1 MQEGKKGDPSKE
13 NGLESF
19 ISLIYAAGYVTCFH
33 KPNAVSHLI
42 LHLCI
47 YMHKYMGP
55 ILLLIRRLS
64 CHHLLTMIITHVV
77 RTKLY
82 MLPKWTWQ
90 CCKIFTFPYLLNSVA
105 QCHSDV
111 SSLGC
116 LLEQQRSTWSHSSC
130 SRILLQCAAVTDPGP
145 KAWYIY
151 SWHEEQR
158 DILWWWWTE
167 AVGLQ
172 DRLHGLRVFVV
183 CMARSLW

>member
-47 YMHKYMGP
+47 YIYAQVYGSNSAADKKIELP
-55 ILLLIRRLS
+55 S
-64 CHHLLTMIITHVV
+64 SPMIITHVV

-130 SRILLQCAAVTDPGP
+130 SRILLQCAAVTDAGP
-145 KAWYIY
+145 KAWYVY

-172 DRLHGLRVFVV
+172 DRLHGLRVFMV

>member
-64 CHHLLTMIITHVV
+64 CHHLL
-77 RTKLY
+77 
-82 MLPKWTWQ
+82 
-90 CCKIFTFPYLLNSVA
+90 
-105 QCHSDV
+105 
-111 SSLGC
+111 
-116 LLEQQRSTWSHSSC
+116 
-130 SRILLQCAAVTDPGP
+130 
-145 KAWYIY
+145 
-151 SWHEEQR
+151 
-158 DILWWWWTE
+158 
-167 AVGLQ
+167 
-172 DRLHGLRVFVV
+172 
-183 CMARSLW
+183 